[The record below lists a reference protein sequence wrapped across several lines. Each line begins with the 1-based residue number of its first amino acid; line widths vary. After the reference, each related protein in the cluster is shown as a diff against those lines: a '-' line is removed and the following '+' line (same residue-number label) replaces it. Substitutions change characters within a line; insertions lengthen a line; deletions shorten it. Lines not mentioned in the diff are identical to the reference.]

1 MGGAAATRRGRDER
15 STHVAHAPH
24 LVRLGAIALAS
35 GATLTAGATAAAG
48 AATASGNSG
57 SSAVPT
63 TLDGIKAKAATD
75 ITDRVNDLNAAMA
88 KVNAAEGLGASQA
101 NLVSYLGTDVA
112 PLQQLNQ
119 TIQGD
124 STLQQAAHD
133 FGTIFSD
140 YRVYVLVL
148 PASRMAAGGD
158 QATATAIP
166 KLTADAT
173 KAQSRVT
180 PANQA
185 TLQPL
190 IDDLNG
196 QIGTAT
202 NATNGLAATVLA
214 FTPAQWNADNA
225 LLAASRSS
233 DQAATGALQK
243 GRADVKQILQDLQ
256 GLGARRPPPADP
268 ERAGDPAGS
277 VTTAASPCWRSTRWP
292 PWSGA
297 PPGTRRTRPAP
308 TGRSPRRSHST

>member
-1 MGGAAATRRGRDER
+1 MRTHLTRIGAVAT
-15 STHVAHAPH
+15 A
-24 LVRLGAIALAS
+24 ALA
-35 GATLTAGATAAAG
+35 ATAGATVTAG
-48 AATASGNSG
+48 AATSSGNSG

-63 TLDGIKAKAATD
+63 TLAGIKAKAATD
-75 ITDRVNDLNAAMA
+75 ITDRVNDLDGAIA
-88 KVNAAEGLGASQA
+88 KVNAAQGLGPGQA
-101 NLVSYLGTDVA
+101 TLASYLGADTS
-112 PLQQLNQ
+112 PLQQLEQ

-124 STLQQAAHD
+124 STVQQAAHD

-196 QIGTAT
+196 QITTAT
-202 NATNGLAATVLA
+202 NATSGLAATVLA
-214 FTPAQWNADNA
+214 FTPAQWNADHA
-225 LLAASRSS
+225 LLAASRAS
-233 DQAATGALQK
+233 DQAAAGAVQK
-243 GRADVKQILQDLQ
+243 GRADVRQIVQDL
-256 GLGARRPPPADP
+256 
-268 ERAGDPAGS
+268 RASSHA
-277 VTTAASPCWRSTRWP
+277 TTT
-292 PWSGA
+292 
-297 PPGTRRTRPAP
+297 TT
-308 TGRSPRRSHST
+308 

>member
-1 MGGAAATRRGRDER
+1 MRTHLTRIGAMA
-15 STHVAHAPH
+15 
-24 LVRLGAIALAS
+24 ALA
-35 GATLTAGATAAAG
+35 ALAVTAGTTVTAG

-63 TLDGIKAKAATD
+63 TLAGIKAKAATD
-75 ITDRVNDLNAAMA
+75 ITDRVNDLDGAIA
-88 KVNAAEGLGASQA
+88 KVNAAQGLGPGQA
-101 NLVSYLGTDVA
+101 TLASYLGADTS
-112 PLQQLNQ
+112 PLQQLEQ

-124 STLQQAAHD
+124 STVQQAAHD

-196 QIGTAT
+196 QITTAT
-202 NATNGLAATVLA
+202 NATSGLAATVLA
-214 FTPAQWNADNA
+214 FTPAQWNADHA
-225 LLAASRSS
+225 LLAASRAS
-233 DQAATGALQK
+233 DQAAAGAVQK
-243 GRADVKQILQDLQ
+243 GRADVRQIVQDL
-256 GLGARRPPPADP
+256 
-268 ERAGDPAGS
+268 RASSHA
-277 VTTAASPCWRSTRWP
+277 TTT
-292 PWSGA
+292 
-297 PPGTRRTRPAP
+297 TT
-308 TGRSPRRSHST
+308 